1 MAAKAARVERG
12 GAEALE
18 SGREAIL
25 SAALAAFVELGYHG
39 ASMRDIAAR
48 AGTSISHAYYY
59 FPSKAGL
66 LVSLIEQVTRDL
78 IAALHAARRR
88 AGDDPAAQ
96 LAAMVRQHVRLHT
109 ERQAESFVGNSE
121 LRSLDPE
128 SRRRMVALRDEA
140 SAVFREVVEAGR
152 ASGAFDCP
160 HPHEAVLAI
169 VTMCTAV
176 AGWYRPDGPET
187 AETLA
192 DRYAAF
198 CLSIVGHRA
207 VP

>member
-1 MAAKAARVERG
+1 
-12 GAEALE
+12 
-18 SGREAIL
+18 
-25 SAALAAFVELGYHG
+25 
-39 ASMRDIAAR
+39 
-48 AGTSISHAYYY
+48 
-59 FPSKAGL
+59 
-66 LVSLIEQVTRDL
+66 
-78 IAALHAARRR
+78 
-88 AGDDPAAQ
+88 
-96 LAAMVRQHVRLHT
+96 
-109 ERQAESFVGNSE
+109 

-187 AETLA
+187 ARTLA

-207 VP
+207 VPWRAGRGALAPMPGTDARAPMQLPGPPVVDWNDCLARGVYGCRIRMRVM